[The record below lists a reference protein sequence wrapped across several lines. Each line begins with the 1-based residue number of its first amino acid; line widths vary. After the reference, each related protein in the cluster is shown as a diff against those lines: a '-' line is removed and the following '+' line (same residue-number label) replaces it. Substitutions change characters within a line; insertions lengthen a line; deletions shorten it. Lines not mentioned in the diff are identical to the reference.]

1 MSRSKGR
8 LVFAH
13 YLFTAMM
20 YGIGA
25 VALGIALLPS
35 VLCVWYFWQHS
46 TDLLIGLRLLA
57 LSVLLMFGY
66 FLFGVVLIFV
76 AGLTRR
82 LLRLNISEG
91 VHPIGSITMLKWMM
105 SSALII
111 AVRFFFMDFM
121 LLTPLTPVFFK
132 IMGAKVGDN
141 VQINSARVGDLS
153 LLEIGDNAVIGGG
166 ATVICHLFEKEGLKV
181 RRVRIGNNVIVGLNA
196 VVMPGA
202 ELGDGSVIAAGA
214 LVTKDMKI
222 APGSVHYGVEHHHPD
237 PV

>member
-1 MSRSKGR
+1 MSRSQAR

-20 YGIGA
+20 YVIGA
-25 VALGIALLPS
+25 VALGIALFPS

-46 TDLLIGLRLLA
+46 ADIVIGLRLLG
-57 LSVLLMFGY
+57 LSVLLTFGY
-66 FLFGVVLIFV
+66 FLFGVMLIFV

-121 LLTPLTPVFFK
+121 LLTPMTTAFFK
-132 IMGAKVGDN
+132 MMGAKIGEN

-153 LLEIGDNAVIGGG
+153 LLEIGDNSVIGGG

-196 VVMPGA
+196 IVMPGA
-202 ELGDGSVIAAGA
+202 ELGDGCVIAAGA

-222 APGSVHYGVEHHHPD
+222 PPGSVHYGVEHHHPD